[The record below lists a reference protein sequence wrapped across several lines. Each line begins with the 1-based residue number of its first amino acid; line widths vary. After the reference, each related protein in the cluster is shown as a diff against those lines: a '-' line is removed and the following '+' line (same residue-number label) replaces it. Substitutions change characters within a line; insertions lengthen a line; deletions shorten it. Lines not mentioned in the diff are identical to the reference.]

1 MYFISSGGDA
11 FFTKNS
17 RSKFSNV
24 LLNPLQGIGKTIILE
39 SVHLQKHFNT
49 IPDGEVIVLVIKK
62 TLQIEEQEL
71 LITGVTGNISIF
83 EYIFIYNDPI
93 FLAVIKI
100 KRGFYES
107 NYFITEYNK
116 FTKEFFGGKFLLKMG
131 VNNRI
136 KLNVEKNSNI
146 YISMKLAKVLGF
158 SKAQRALYKTKKKF
172 DFRGFKSKINNIIF
186 MRIKSSIQ
194 CENEYNKKV
203 LLPKIIK
210 IYCNEIVDTVE
221 SSSRNKLLAILPG
234 VEKNDG
240 NSYNYELMTNVSVPL
255 SSSYINSI
263 DFELK
268 DEYDNRLEFAAGFAT
283 YLKTSINSMNNK
295 IQDTYLTCFSGDAIS
310 KKLYPNN
317 KNNSFTVMLAEE
329 LTKGHFEKWDMA
341 LLNASLPTATSNIL
355 DGKNYIKIESL
366 NDDSINYIA
375 KLPIGLYTEHSNFIN
390 VLQEDLKKNAKINLS
405 VAFERKFRLV
415 NKNPITIQVTMP
427 VSLALIMGFIS
438 DVLENKST
446 HTFKIG
452 SKKIFTAGFD
462 ANFKMAEHLFCKITC
477 EQVKDTYFGGAAEKL
492 LRFMPIS
499 GLQVGK
505 STFHEFYSKHFVE
518 INSSNLTKLTFSI
531 SQENTP
537 DLLKFDN
544 QSVNT
549 NFGLLIRRY

>member
-1 MYFISSGGDA
+1 MYFISSGGDT

-49 IPDGEVIVLVIKK
+49 IPNGEAIVLVIKK
-62 TLQIEEQEL
+62 TLQNEEKDL
-71 LITGVTGNISIF
+71 FKTGKTGIF
-83 EYIFIYNDPI
+83 EYNFIYNAPMLI
-93 FLAVIKI
+93 AVIKI
-100 KRGFYES
+100 KRGFYDS
-107 NYFITEYNK
+107 NYFISEYNK
-116 FTKEFFGGKFLLKMG
+116 FTKYFFGGKFLLKMG

-136 KLNVEKNSNI
+136 KLNVDKNSNI
-146 YISMKLAKVLGF
+146 YLSMILAKVLGF
-158 SKAQRALYKTKKKF
+158 SKSQRLLYKTKKNF
-172 DFRGFKSKINNIIF
+172 DFRGFTSKINNINF
-186 MRIKSSIQ
+186 MRIKQSIQ
-194 CENEYNKKV
+194 CENQYNKNV

-234 VEKNDG
+234 IEKNDG
-240 NSYNYELMTNVSVPL
+240 NSYNYELMTNVSVKL

-268 DEYDNRLEFAAGFAT
+268 DEYDVRLEFAAGFAT
-283 YLKTSINSMNNK
+283 YLKTSINRMNNK
-295 IQDTYLTCFSGDAIS
+295 IQDTYLTCFSGDTIS
-310 KKLYPNN
+310 KQLYPNN
-317 KNNSFTVMLAEE
+317 KNNSFTILLAEE
-329 LTKGHFEKWDMA
+329 LTKGNFEKWDMA

-355 DGKNYIKIESL
+355 DGKNYIKIESID
-366 NDDSINYIA
+366 DDSIDYIA
-375 KLPIGLYTEHSNFIN
+375 KLPLGLYTEHSTFIN
-390 VLQEDLKKNAKINLS
+390 ALQDDLKKYAKVDLTI
-405 VAFERKFRLV
+405 AFEKKFRVL
-415 NKNPITIQVTMP
+415 NKNSITIKVTMP

-438 DVLENKST
+438 DVLENKIT
-446 HTFKIG
+446 HTFKLG
-452 SKKIFTAGFD
+452 PKKYLTSAFD

-477 EQVKDTYFGGAAEKL
+477 EQLKDTYFGGAAEKL

-499 GLQVGK
+499 GMQVGK

-518 INSSNLTKLTFSI
+518 INSSNLTKLTFCVT
-531 SQENTP
+531 QENTP